1 MTGSSSDETL
11 GSTSQSFDSAVMLAS
26 SQFVQGFIVGQVA
39 LCALLF
45 ALIRVFLFRN
55 GHETR
60 ILLSQPFPP
69 LKGFLH
75 SMYSSL
81 PNLFKQGGEGGVDR
95 RRRRRR
101 GPSLS
106 TSSPY
111 HPNESQILNST
122 SYDMKSH
129 SSESCDW
136 LNVLLAQLIAKYRH
150 DPGLH
155 YRLLSSLHKAMNDPM
170 NRPSLLVK
178 KKKRKKKSLSFP
190 FHEFGFGTRVD

>member
-1 MTGSSSDETL
+1 M
-11 GSTSQSFDSAVMLAS
+11 
-26 SQFVQGFIVGQVA
+26 GQVA
-39 LCALLF
+39 LGALLF

-75 SMYSSL
+75 SLYSSL
-81 PNLFKQGGEGGVDR
+81 PNLFKEGGGVD
-95 RRRRRR
+95 RRRR

-122 SYDMKSH
+122 SYDMKNH

-136 LNVLLAQLIAKYRH
+136 LNVLMAQLIAKYRH

-155 YRLLSSLHKAMNDPM
+155 YKLLSSLHKAMNDPI

-178 KKKRKKKSLSFP
+178 IDFPFFHLWLLFYSLNFFLDRSVLILLSFVLP
-190 FHEFGFGTRVD
+190 NSE